1 MIINAASP
9 FDILAPT
16 YDADFTV
23 SHIGRLQRERVWSF
37 LLALLSTKQGSL
49 KILEINCGTGEDA
62 VRLSALGHT
71 VTASDASASM
81 IEKAKE
87 KLVSSHTDLPG
98 EFVVCSFRELSIRFV
113 NEQFDLVF
121 SNFGGLNCID
131 RRALEQLN
139 KDLSILIKPEGHLFF
154 VLMSR
159 CCLWEIFYYGIKG
172 KLRAAFRKF
181 RKSVNFT
188 VNGTTM
194 AVYYYSPAGIK
205 KIFAGSFSFL
215 QQHPVGLFIPPS
227 YLEKKFELRPR
238 WLDRLNKL
246 EKRWCYSFLSPFA
259 DHYCMNFKM
268 PVK

>member
-1 MIINAASP
+1 MTINAASP
-9 FDILAPT
+9 FDILAST

-23 SHIGRLQRERVWSF
+23 SNIGRLQRERVWSF
-37 LLALLSTKQGSL
+37 LQALLNAKQGSL

-62 VRLSALGHT
+62 VRLATLGHT
-71 VTASDASASM
+71 VIAADASAAM

-87 KLVSSHTDLPG
+87 KSVSCHIDLPV
-98 EFVVCSFRELSIRFV
+98 EFVVCSFGELSTRFV

-131 RRALEQLN
+131 QPALEQLN
-139 KDLSILIKPEGHLFF
+139 KDLSSLIKPGGHLFF
-154 VLMSR
+154 VIMSR

-172 KLRAAFRKF
+172 KLRTALRKF

-194 AVYYYSPAGIK
+194 AVHYYSPAGIK
-205 KIFAGSFSFL
+205 KIFTRSFSFL

-238 WLDRLNKL
+238 LLDRLNKL
-246 EKRWCYSFLSPFA
+246 EKRSGYSFLSLFA
-259 DHYCMNFKM
+259 DHYCINFKK
-268 PVK
+268 PAA